1 MDDHRTVP
9 ASESRRAYQKP
20 QVTRVDVVEDEIAL
34 ASCKLPFSGPRNSS
48 GVTTNGTCRTSCM
61 VQSST

>member
-9 ASESRRAYQKP
+9 ASESRRAYHKP
-20 QVTRVDVVEDEIAL
+20 QVTRVDVVEDEVAL
-34 ASCKLPFSGPRNSS
+34 ASCKQAVSAARNSP
-48 GVTTNGTCRTSCM
+48 GVTSPGVCRTSCM

>member
-9 ASESRRAYQKP
+9 ASESRRAYHKP
-20 QVTRVDVVEDEIAL
+20 QVTRVDVVEDEVAL
-34 ASCKLPFSGPRNSS
+34 ASCKQTSSAARNSS
-48 GVTTNGTCRTSCM
+48 GFTTNGICKTSCM